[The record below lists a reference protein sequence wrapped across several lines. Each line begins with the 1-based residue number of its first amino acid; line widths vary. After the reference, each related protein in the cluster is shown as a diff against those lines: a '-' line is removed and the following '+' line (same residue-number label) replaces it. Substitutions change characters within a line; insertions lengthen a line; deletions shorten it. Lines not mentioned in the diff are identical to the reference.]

1 MRRLLPLVLLV
12 FAPITTAAHADGC
25 PPSFCGTTS
34 VVSPSSGVLLVR
46 SGGQSGPAVGYDLVT
61 GRRRYA
67 LPSGVLSADGTTFAS
82 AVSRQGRARTTVV
95 RYDVRTGR
103 ARSRWS
109 VGGTMTAAAV
119 SPRGRH
125 VALVRTLR
133 KRTIVAVAG
142 RHGRSVV
149 ALPGFYEVEALSP
162 DGNRAF
168 LVHWGA
174 GRGGYALENVDLRTR
189 RLTPTRLDEPDEKMS
204 GIPQTAVAS
213 RDGRWLLTLYLKTG
227 LHTFVHALDLRTG
240 LAHCIDLPLA
250 GVQSLVGGSALALSR
265 DGRHLYVASPF
276 LGRLVSVDL
285 RTLRVTHDVRFRRPA
300 FRELDVSRAASAAVT
315 PNGRMLAFGV
325 GRKAWL
331 YDTAYGRAP
340 RRIATGAGI
349 VGLGFGPGGRK
360 LAIVTANGPRTF
372 DAATGE
378 PQR

>member
-1 MRRLLPLVLLV
+1 MRRLLPLALLV
-12 FAPITTAAHADGC
+12 LAPITTAAHADGC

-34 VVSPSSGVLLVR
+34 VASPSSGVVLVR

-61 GRRRYA
+61 GRRRYS

-82 AVSRQGRARTTVV
+82 ALGRQGRAKTTIV

-103 ARSRWS
+103 VRSRWT
-109 VGGTMTAAAV
+109 VGGSMTAAAV
-119 SPRGRH
+119 SPHGRH
-125 VALVRTLR
+125 VALVRSLR
-133 KRTIVAVAG
+133 KRTFVAVAG
-142 RHGRSVV
+142 RRGRSVI

-162 DGNRAF
+162 GGDRVY
-168 LVHWGA
+168 LVHWDA
-174 GRGGYALENVDLRTR
+174 PGGYVLENVDLRTR

-204 GIPQTAVAS
+204 GIAQTAVAS
-213 RDGRWLLTLYLKTG
+213 RDGRWLFTLYLKTG

-250 GVQSLVGGSALALSR
+250 GVQSLVGGSTLALSP
-265 DGRHLYVASPF
+265 DGLHLYVASPF
-276 LGRLVSVDL
+276 LGRLISVDL

-300 FRELDVSRAASAAVT
+300 FRELDVSQGASAAVT

-349 VGLGFGPGGRK
+349 VGLGFAPGGRK
-360 LAIVTANGPRTF
+360 LVVVTASGPRTY

-378 PQR
+378 PQP